1 MDGKSKSVRV
11 RFEEKMVCDYTN
23 VNFISKHPECRMTT
37 VSVSEDF
44 SPDNVPVPHLS
55 FIIERDA
62 DVPSAIDNVLP
73 DPYGHAKY
81 DYNYAPYYTHETKDD
96 KIVIRGIN
104 DRTMERYRLSQRS
117 RTSFVKYKG
126 NQAGASGRPVVS
138 SLDKKGKIFNINDKF
153 GELGEGRGTNI
164 TTDKK
169 GRLLVDGKMVDKYGK
184 PILGVDKSGAIT
196 FDEAKAMSSSI
207 DTLIQK
213 DVNPVMPKSDGKK
226 PMVPERTMKYKDYK
240 AAMLKK
246 SSGSAGAGSSTDA
259 FDSTNVLD
267 DVPSVFDRMRS
278 NVGNVYDDA
287 TTGLLLGVS
296 NPDLPDVGGVSNRV
310 KALFDA
316 RADLA
321 AQNSS
326 GASSSTDQAA
336 QDKIANSTTN
346 KENMDEQYLIRD
358 QLDFINGGIAN
369 ARSSDQKLE
378 FETLKASL
386 EADLANLRQNPT
398 KTPTELKV
406 EKSLD
411 KSAVA
416 IDNLTKTATK
426 SSMKGSNARGKQK
439 ARFQAEITDIA
450 VKQAILDAQNTSLHS
465 KLTNDAIKSQL
476 RRNGATSTVDIPFDT
491 AQFANAISTNMGDTG
506 AGIGAS
512 MVDTGA
518 GIGVDTGAG
527 IGASTLPFNVD
538 VMAVDTTPITPST
551 IPKKITDNARNLIH
565 NPAELPN
572 MKIPFPPNE
581 YYRGSA
587 SFEFEMNRFTTDLTT
602 LYHQIDTS
610 KMHNQD
616 KALLKQEIELSIE
629 QTKIQAEF
637 LSIKKAGGMTEL
649 IDITGYRELQIR
661 QRLTAML
668 RLKPVAERPSFS
680 AITGDLTHG
689 GVSFNDKAFLLMKTS
704 NFQKNMSANASADLL
719 SYLNNQI
726 TTNLS
731 VSEAHL
737 DTSGRFKPI
746 ELHELNVAL
755 DNLHVSFATIAENHP
770 HIQDINTSNTFK
782 ITAKPTISKFQKIK
796 TMAKINPAELG
807 VGVVGLGVGTAVGM
821 LVGDLLQR
829 TGFFEG
835 TFGSMSIGMIAGGAG
850 GIAGALTGELA
861 LASATRF
868 AALAMPLAARESS
881 AIATA
886 VVRNTM
892 VLNVLK
898 GALEGAVMGAALVPI
913 DIAFQDWLIKQGFTH
928 AEAGGTSGAVIATT
942 AVAIQGIGTI
952 LEGAAFAPET
962 FGVSLAMAIGS
973 VALSSGISF
982 YFGQQYDNNMRDN
995 SNELYY
1001 NRRMIIENL
1010 KNYNYDLN
1018 MTISVLSVQ
1027 NKWFN
1032 HIPPHNDWDFFG
1044 AKPVPIIGIGAP
1056 YKDEYGVWQDPYNYQ
1071 SFLDMMSS
1079 EFQYGNPY
1087 VHPAGRELTGDD
1099 KIAAGYM
1106 YKETMMEMK
1115 RLADIDGNTSVS
1127 SQIPYDPLTQSQ
1139 RDWLD
1144 RKSNRTWVQDVKLQG
1159 GIHYESMKF
1168 VDFKINEAEQAYITN
1183 WNVNQ
1188 TRTPAEIPTNFQSYA
1203 SWVARDPNWEKSFNE
1218 IIMIDSQNR
1227 IIQAY
1232 QNHGVMFDDNPDT
1245 IKAEALRD
1253 PAFHDLFT
1261 TYTTEM
1267 EDTAARYHITRSQL
1281 IGLQMEKD
1289 DAVRTHLFQAYQF
1302 EALRMNTQTV
1312 DESFAMDTFMTN
1324 TVLAQ
1329 GFYSIDQYQ
1338 LDEDP
1343 EYYATFDPMKSQI
1356 YQSHELGM
1364 TLRQYIDY
1372 LHQLGM
1378 GEAGS
1383 YNNLPEYTVQ
1393 EIEQQRQADYVEF
1406 ENELALSGH
1415 SGEYTYDPLTGIFTP
1430 VSGAVANDRLLFDP
1444 YLPDDFVSSHKS
1456 FGNMMHGLNESNQKA
1471 TDDYNLEVIAKV
1483 GETHREYQRLTE
1495 AYNAQMFRTGGEYM
1509 LYDPETVIQKNIIVF
1524 KPVSENMNDYT
1535 FTGDTTVK
1543 PVEPPPRFGVDDNI
1557 SSLLDAE
1564 HYRIAQEQIDRQTY
1578 ETGRE
1583 LSHNEL
1589 MYIYKNVYNQQYY
1602 ESQAEQNWVSERR
1615 QKLER
1620 FAQANEGLDAN
1631 SATDLDR
1638 ANNLNMAL
1646 EDYYTW
1652 INTFDVGFEIIPKP
1666 PKDEEEEEE
1675 EEKVVGYKGYL
1686 GSDGKPLTKAE
1697 MMRINDEQMRA
1708 RGYRNLDDYYVDHPE
1723 ARPPDNMA

>member
-44 SPDNVPVPHLS
+44 SPDNVSVPHLS
-55 FIIERDA
+55 FTIERDA

-104 DRTMERYRLSQRS
+104 DRTMERYRQSQRS

-126 NQAGASGRPVVS
+126 SQLGASGRPVVS

-184 PILGVDKSGAIT
+184 PILGIDKSGAIT

-240 AAMLKK
+240 AAMMKK
-246 SSGSAGAGSSTDA
+246 SSGSAGAGSSTDV

-296 NPDLPDVGGVSNRV
+296 NPDLPDVGGVSSRV
-310 KALFDA
+310 KALLDA

-321 AQNSS
+321 TQNTS

-358 QLDFINGGIAN
+358 QLDFIKGGIDN

-426 SSMKGSNARGKQK
+426 SSIKSSKLRGKQK
-439 ARFQAEITDIA
+439 ATFQSEITDIA

-465 KLTNDAIKSQL
+465 RMTNDAIKSQL

-512 MVDTGA
+512 S
-518 GIGVDTGAG
+518 
-527 IGASTLPFNVD
+527 STLPFDVD
-538 VMAVDTTPITPST
+538 IMAVDTTPITPST
-551 IPKKITDNARNLIH
+551 IPKKITDSARNLIH

-581 YYRGSA
+581 HYRGSA

-616 KALLKQEIELSIE
+616 KELLKQEIELNIE
-629 QTKIQAEF
+629 QAKIQAEY

-649 IDITGYRELQIR
+649 VDITGYRELQIR
-661 QRLTAML
+661 QRLIAML
-668 RLKPVAERPSFS
+668 RLKPIAERPSFS
-680 AITGDLTHG
+680 PITGELTHG
-689 GVSFNDKAFLLMKTS
+689 GVSFTDKAFLLMKTS

-726 TTNLS
+726 TRGLS

-755 DNLHVSFATIAENHP
+755 DNLHASFATIAENHP

-782 ITAKPTISKFQKIK
+782 ITAKPNISKFQKIK

-881 AIATA
+881 AIAA
-886 VVRNTM
+886 SVVRNTM

-942 AVAIQGIGTI
+942 AVAIQAVGTL

-962 FGVSLAMAIGS
+962 FGISLAMAVGS
-973 VALSSGISF
+973 IALSSGISF

-1001 NRRMIIENL
+1001 NRRMVIENL

-1018 MTISVLSVQ
+1018 MTISALSVQ

-1056 YKDEYGVWQDPYNYQ
+1056 YRDEFGVIQDPYNYQ

-1099 KIAAGYM
+1099 KKAAGYM

-1127 SQIPYDPLTQSQ
+1127 SQIPYDPLTQDQ

-1159 GIHYESMKF
+1159 GIHYETMKF

-1188 TRTPAEIPTNFQSYA
+1188 TRTPAEIPTNFQTYA

-1232 QNHGVMFDDNPDT
+1232 QNHGVLFDDNSDT

-1267 EDTAARYHITRSQL
+1267 EDTATRYHITRSQL

-1289 DAVRTHLFQAYQF
+1289 DAVRNHLFQAYQF

-1312 DESFAMDTFMTN
+1312 DESLAMDQFMN
-1324 TVLAQ
+1324 DTVLAQ

-1471 TDDYNLEVIAKV
+1471 TDDYNLEVITKV
-1483 GETHREYQRLTE
+1483 GEYHRDYQRLTE

-1509 LYDPETVIQKNIIVF
+1509 LYDPETVIQKNVIVF

-1620 FAQANEGLDAN
+1620 IAQANEGLDAN

-1638 ANNLNMAL
+1638 ANNMNMAL

-1652 INTFDVGFEIIPKP
+1652 MNTFDVGFEIVPKP
-1666 PKDEEEEEE
+1666 PKDDEEEE

-1686 GSDGKPLTKAE
+1686 GADGKPLTRAE
-1697 MMRINDEQMRA
+1697 MMRINDEQMR
-1708 RGYRNLDDYYVDHPE
+1708 REGYRNTDDFYTDHPE